1 MTPCEQKRH
10 KNRGLNRPL
19 FFILHSVFHGARRQ
33 TACRHAAE
41 KSSDEAP
48 PLSWGGAT
56 KEPIS
61 LRHVFVF
68 QVSADERHL
77 KNNSSAQEMVIFI
90 VDARTAFL
98 GFQSTHPVR
107 GGTAKIYTF

>member
-1 MTPCEQKRH
+1 MTPRKRNA
-10 KNRGLNRPL
+10 KNRGLNFPL
-19 FFILHSVFHGARRQ
+19 FCILHSVLHGARRQ
-33 TACRHAAE
+33 AAGRHAVE
-41 KSSDEAP
+41 KSSFVAP

-68 QVSADERHL
+68 QVRADKRHL